1 MQVVILCGGKGMRAY
16 PLTRRVPKPLLPV
29 GDVPMLL
36 HVMRSFADQGHSD
49 FILTVGRKGEAFQAF
64 ARSAPS
70 NWRVTILDTGA
81 DTDTGDRVRACRA
94 LLDDQF
100 MVAYADV
107 LANVSLDRLVAC
119 HASHAGLAT
128 VTTVRL
134 ALTYGL
140 VDADADGRV
149 RSFLEKPVLEHT
161 WVSAGHFVMDRQVF
175 DRWTGPSLERDVLP
189 RLAAEGL
196 AYAYR
201 HEGYFKSLESTKD
214 HRELESLVRAGRTPW
229 TERAETERPFV

>member
-1 MQVVILCGGKGMRAY
+1 MQVVILCGGRGMRAY

-36 HVMRSFADQGHSD
+36 HVMRTFADQGHND
-49 FILTVGRKGEAFQAF
+49 FILTLGRNGEAFQAF
-64 ARSAPS
+64 ARSVPS
-70 NWRVTILDTGA
+70 HWQVTLLGTGD
-81 DTDTGDRVRACRA
+81 DTDTGDRVWACRT
-94 LLDDQF
+94 LLDQRF

-140 VDADADGRV
+140 VDTAADGRV
-149 RSFLEKPVLEHT
+149 RSFLEKPVLEHI

-214 HRELESLVRAGRTPW
+214 HQELESLVRAGRTPW
-229 TERAETERPFV
+229 RERADTERRSD